1 VLEAWAFPAAAVG
14 QSVPDA
20 LEINIRLDTEEE
32 PTKDLSVLGG
42 DMAVVLSAYLPDGMD
57 EQQWRGSE
65 ATMLHEVY
73 GLIVRK
79 AGSQHQGIEEYTR
92 EGIFEIVCEHLDADV
107 GEDTSTTSKQVTELF
122 YRQIYASRCAVA
134 LI

>member
-1 VLEAWAFPAAAVG
+1 
-14 QSVPDA
+14 
-20 LEINIRLDTEEE
+20 
-32 PTKDLSVLGG
+32 
-42 DMAVVLSAYLPDGMD
+42 MD
-57 EQQWRGSE
+57 QQQWRGSE

-92 EGIFEIVCEHLDADV
+92 EGIFEIVCEHLDAVV
-107 GEDTSTTSKQVTELF
+107 GEDSKQVTELF
-122 YRQIYASRCAVA
+122 YQRIYASRCAVV